1 MTRTIHVF
9 HTDDGWAVKK
19 EGQRASLY
27 ATRRA
32 AFDRAVRRAKKSK
45 GAQVV
50 VFGVNGGVTARRNY
64 GLPKLQLPLGKHT
77 KAYEEMAAAVHRVSL
92 DRLLNEYQSAAQT

>member
-27 ATRRA
+27 RTRRT
-32 AFDRAVRRAKKSK
+32 AFDSAVRRAKKSK

-50 VFGVNGGVTARRNY
+50 VHGVNGGVTARRRY
-64 GLPKLQLPLGKHT
+64 GLPKIQVAPGKLS
-77 KAYEEMAAAVHRVSL
+77 KAGEKVVAAIPQFVL
-92 DRLLNEYQSAAQT
+92 DRLRNEYIRATQT

>member
-27 ATRRA
+27 STRRA
-32 AFDRAVRRAKKSK
+32 AFDSAVRRAKKSK

-50 VFGVNGGVTARRNY
+50 VFGVNGGVTAYRNY
-64 GLPKLQLPLGKHT
+64 GLPKIQLPSGKRT
-77 KAYEEMAAAVHRVSL
+77 RAAEEMAAAVHRVVL
-92 DRLLNEYQSAAQT
+92 DDILNEYQAAAQT

>member
-50 VFGVNGGVTARRNY
+50 VFGVNGGVTAYRNY
-64 GLPKLQLPLGKHT
+64 GLPKIQVAAGKLS
-77 KAYEEMAAAVHRVSL
+77 KAGEKVVGAIHQFVL
-92 DRLLNEYQSAAQT
+92 DRLRNEYKSAAQT